1 MRRITAGREIRQVI
15 IAVVTPWY
23 PSQARPVSGLF
34 VKREVDALDGIGE
47 EVRVIHLDRDLP
59 DGAQARQTVG
69 GVKVLRIGMNPANPF
84 SVMKAV
90 APLRAAVVGVDVVNT
105 HAISALPVAAA
116 ARFPVPWVHTE
127 HWSALSS
134 PESASALLRTVR
146 PGFAALLRLPDVVVA
161 ESERLA
167 APIRQ
172 FRGNRTVELI
182 PCIVPAP
189 NQLVPRRNEG
199 GDPTGSVPIRLVSTG
214 GVIPRKNPLLAIHTL
229 AELRDLGVDAS
240 LRWIGEGE
248 QKSEA
253 IRLASD
259 LGVDAKF
266 LGALS
271 PQQVQ
276 EELASADIFFAPTQ
290 GENFFVAAAEALVS
304 GRPICASDQGGHTE
318 YADPAFSEIVSEQT
332 PGAYAEAII
341 RLRDK
346 TRGVTA
352 AEIAATVERRFT
364 AETVARAYVGLYGG

>member
-1 MRRITAGREIRQVI
+1 MIV
-15 IAVVTPWY
+15 AVVTPWY
-23 PSQARPVSGLF
+23 PSQSRPVSGLF
-34 VKREVDALDGIGE
+34 VQREVDALHGAGE
-47 EVRVIHLDRDLP
+47 DVRVVHLDRDLP
-59 DGAQARQTVG
+59 DGAMSRQNLD
-69 GVKVLRIGMNPANPF
+69 GVQVLRIGMNPANPL

-90 APLRAAVVGVDVVNT
+90 EPLRAAVAGADVVNT

-116 ARFPVPWVHTE
+116 ARFPAPWIHTE

-134 PESASALLRTVR
+134 PESASTLLRTVR

-172 FRGNRTVELI
+172 FRGTKRVELV

-189 NQLVPRRNEG
+189 HQVVPRRSEG
-199 GDPTGSVPIRLVSTG
+199 SDAVTPEDIRLVSTG
-214 GVIPRKNPLLAIHTL
+214 GVISRKNPLLAVRTL
-229 AELRDLGVDAS
+229 AELRDRGVDAT

-248 QKSEA
+248 QKAEA
-253 IRLASD
+253 IRLARD

-266 LGALS
+266 LGARS

-276 EELASADIFFAPTQ
+276 KELARADIFFAPTQ

-318 YADPAFSEIVSEQT
+318 YADPRFSEIVFDQT
-332 PGAYAEAII
+332 PEAYAEAII

-346 TRGVTA
+346 TRSTTA
-352 AEIAATVERRFT
+352 AEIAASVEQWFT
-364 AETVARAYVGLYGG
+364 AETVAAQYGAIYRDLLDA